1 MFKNGL
7 ANSSGEVGKN
17 YMRHMTASTY
27 AIFENPV
34 YFYRGTTMAGIVTDE
49 SINDPKRGFVG
60 GYELE
65 TLALG
70 LPFMAAF
77 LDPGQWGRGF
87 ASSMERYD
95 HMAGLWIVGE
105 DLSLIHI

>member
-77 LDPGQWGRGF
+77 LDCLLYTSPSPRDGT
-87 ASSMERYD
+87 SSRMPSS
-95 HMAGLWIVGE
+95 A
-105 DLSLIHI
+105 